1 MIYIV
6 NNKFR
11 TAKSQIYLGNV
22 GHIHFL
28 LDEHEASF
36 SDELASETPFI
47 GALELTGMK
56 EQQKADLFAIS
67 PEILDVNQ
75 VHVSARP

>member
-1 MIYIV
+1 LGF
-6 NNKFR
+6 FR
-11 TAKSQIYLGNV
+11 SALNQCGKNLKADVLQITAFI
-22 GHIHFL
+22 HIHFL

-67 PEILDVNQ
+67 PEILDVY
-75 VHVSARP
+75 SYA